1 MKKVFGFL
9 WSLIKL
15 AYFTISFLLSFCF
28 VAAVLGGE
36 KYKKD
41 TGKDVWAG
49 VVEGWDAVCN
59 NRDVKEETDS
69 VKMGFH

>member
-15 AYFTISFLLSFCF
+15 AYFVISFLLSFCF

-59 NRDVKEETDS
+59 KRDVETDS
-69 VKMGFH
+69 FKMGFH